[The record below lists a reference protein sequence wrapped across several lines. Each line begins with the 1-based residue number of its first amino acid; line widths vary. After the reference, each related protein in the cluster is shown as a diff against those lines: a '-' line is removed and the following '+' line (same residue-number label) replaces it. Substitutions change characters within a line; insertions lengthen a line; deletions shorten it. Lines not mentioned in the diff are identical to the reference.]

1 MTLLETTYKSLHD
14 CDLTKSTRDFST
26 KYLNRNANWY
36 SYKTHKKRDFSVSTA
51 FNFITYIN
59 ANISNESYDIKTV
72 LLLNYLKNCVEK
84 FLQEKHAVMLNH

>member
-36 SYKTHKKRDFSVSTA
+36 SYQTHKNRDFSLTA
-51 FNFITYIN
+51 AVAFVKSVNNMIEQDVLDAESKRALLTSKFQ
-59 ANISNESYDIKTV
+59 IS
-72 LLLNYLKNCVEK
+72 NYLKDTHSLYIV
-84 FLQEKHAVMLNH
+84 